1 MKRFLLTLV
10 VTVGVIGLSDVG
22 PALARWTGA
31 PPKGSGSDIGLG
43 ASTVVSSG
51 AARAVPSKA
60 GGTPPVNAAGDAAA
74 TADVCGQINR
84 GGMLPMAMSGADSK
98 VEVKK
103 LENGVTLT
111 ITSADPA
118 MAKRLQQMA
127 EAMRLMNEAV
137 RP

>member
-1 MKRFLLTLV
+1 MKRFLLTIV
-10 VTVGVIGLSDVG
+10 VTVGVIGLSDVE

-31 PPKGSGSDIGLG
+31 PPKGSGSDIGIG
-43 ASTVVSSG
+43 ASTVVRSSV
-51 AARAVPSKA
+51 APAVPSNA
-60 GGTPPVNAAGDAAA
+60 GCGQVNA
-74 TADVCGQINR
+74 
-84 GGMLPMAMSGADSK
+84 GGMLPAVMSGADSK